1 MLLAVEGGRFFSSS
15 ASGYSNGL
23 NLLLLGHKKEEKP
36 MRVTPWNQYHL
47 VDKESDPDPHLQL
60 AANNNNR
67 CVCGCAC
74 FGRPDAGLESP
85 SVGPTHQHVPKTSS
99 HLEKVQENPPTSDS
113 VDGDANTNTTN
124 ATSLKSSLKR
134 RATGAVDNVDVV
146 EPIHQNAPAQ
156 IDTRNVQWT
165 DVIGGELVEIREF
178 EPSEHSDSDDE
189 FENSSGKTCSCRIM

>member
-23 NLLLLGHKKEEKP
+23 NLLLLGHKKEEKE
-36 MRVTPWNQYHL
+36 RVTPWNEYHHL
-47 VDKESDPDPHLQL
+47 VDSDPHLQL
-60 AANNNNR
+60 AANNNNKL

-74 FGRPDAGLESP
+74 FGRPAAAGLETQ
-85 SVGPTHQHVPKTSS
+85 PTHQHLPPKTSCD
-99 HLEKVQENPPTSDS
+99 LENSPASDF
-113 VDGDANTNTTN
+113 VTNLTC
-124 ATSLKSSLKR
+124 LKSSFKR
-134 RATGAVDNVDVV
+134 QGGAVND
-146 EPIHQNAPAQ
+146 QNAP
-156 IDTRNVQWT
+156 RKVEWT